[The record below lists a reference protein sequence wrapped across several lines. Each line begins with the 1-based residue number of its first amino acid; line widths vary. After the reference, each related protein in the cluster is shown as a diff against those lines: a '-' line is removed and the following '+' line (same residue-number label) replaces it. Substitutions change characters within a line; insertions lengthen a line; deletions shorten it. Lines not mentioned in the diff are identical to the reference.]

1 MIRRNFKPHSCDLDE
16 NGPESIHR
24 AVTLVHEFSA
34 AAGLTPQQSAKL
46 AILVEE
52 AVTNLYDHA
61 DVQPGFAG
69 SLTLDLDGDSVR
81 VVLCDSG
88 TAFDPRGATETRAP
102 DVERGGGAG
111 LALIRA
117 WAEILD
123 YRSDNGRNRLE
134 LTLRG

>member
-24 AVTLVHEFSA
+24 AVALVHEFSA
-34 AAGLTPQQSAKL
+34 ATVLMPQQSAKL

-69 SLTLDLDGDSVR
+69 SLSLARESGGVRISLSDSGKAFDLREADAQQAPDLD
-81 VVLCDSG
+81 
-88 TAFDPRGATETRAP
+88 
-102 DVERGGGAG
+102 RGGGAG

-117 WAEILD
+117 WADVLD
-123 YRSDNGRNRLE
+123 YRSENGRNLLDLRL
-134 LTLRG
+134 RA